1 MNANFDLTYL
11 EGGDDFF
18 GPDLGGAT
26 VATNVRAGYTTECAN
41 VGKLLENLS
50 FSLAMENEVMGA
62 ILDDGEDP
70 LDAAKAW
77 LMANPDTLTGWLD
90 GVTTADGQ
98 PALDAAKSAM
108 GL

>member
-41 VGKLLENLS
+41 VGKLLSNLE

-62 ILDDGEDP
+62 ILDEGMEP
-70 LDAAKAW
+70 LDAAGAW
-77 LMANPDTLTGWLD
+77 LAANPVVLDTWLD
-90 GVTTADGQ
+90 GVESADGGS
-98 PALDAAKSAM
+98 ALETVKASM